1 MQRQDYIER
10 MIAQIAEAMGRA
22 LGLAQSGQHVEAQR
36 EIDAAWSGVLGLS
49 RADVQRLDDVTLGAL
64 LGAKRT
70 AAASLLDAEAE
81 LKELQGD
88 PASPPRLR
96 ALAAI
101 LRR

>member
-10 MIAQIAEAMGRA
+10 MIAQIAEAIGRA
-22 LGLAQSGQHVEAQR
+22 LGLARSGQPIEAQS
-36 EIDAAWSGVLGLS
+36 ELDAAWSGALGLS
-49 RADVQRLDDVTLGAL
+49 RGDVQRLDDVTLRAL

-70 AAASLLDAEAE
+70 AAARLLDAEAE

-88 PASPPRLR
+88 LASPPQLR
-96 ALAAI
+96 ALATT